1 MSLESRVFMRLKRVH
16 CVLFRCCLPAAY
28 VVTGGL
34 AAEIISLSENALM
47 RVPNNSRREERY
59 IFRIVFICVESYS
72 MNSNDSNYFISII
85 SRITDP
91 NAQHQPLGKIELELG
106 P

>member
-47 RVPNNSRREERY
+47 RVPNNSRREEMVY
-59 IFRIVFICVESYS
+59 ISYCFY
-72 MNSNDSNYFISII
+72 MRRKLFD
-85 SRITDP
+85 
-91 NAQHQPLGKIELELG
+91 E
-106 P
+106 